1 MTKEKDAPE
10 TLSLEEALTRLEE
23 ITGTMEKETLPL
35 EDMLALYKEGRK
47 LEERCRSLLNRTEQE
62 LAILSKNEFGAETEA

>member
-62 LAILSKNEFGAETEA
+62 LEILSKNEFGAETEA